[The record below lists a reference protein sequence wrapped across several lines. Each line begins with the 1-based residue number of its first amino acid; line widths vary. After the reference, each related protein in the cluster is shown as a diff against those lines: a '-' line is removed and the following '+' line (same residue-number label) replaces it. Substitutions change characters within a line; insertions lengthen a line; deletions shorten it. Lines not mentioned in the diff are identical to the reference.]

1 MKPVEEALL
10 MAFYSHSLHVEDVC
24 TDVEHP
30 SSAMLK
36 LCEDLFS
43 LLLNTSCH
51 ELINLFCK
59 YGFQFVIKTS
69 DVPQFSS
76 FEDCVYKVPFLVQNC
91 GIEDLTYTQIGFM
104 LRKKP
109 RKEGADL
116 KYGENH
122 AKTAAQMGLCAISK
136 CRVYPSFLGISF
148 LKLTNEEQ
156 RLLQPKMILFIPYI
170 YNQYASKATYENIM
184 ESVSILKESTQ
195 KRRLSNIWSL
205 VNQVNAILP
214 YELQIIRY

>member
-1 MKPVEEALL
+1 MKPIEEALL
-10 MAFYSHSLHVEDVC
+10 MAFYSHRLHVEDVC
-24 TDVEHP
+24 KNIEHP

-43 LLLNTSCH
+43 LLLNTDSN
-51 ELINLFCK
+51 ELVDAICK
-59 YGFQFVIKTS
+59 YGFRFDISTS

-76 FEDCVYKVPFLVQNC
+76 LEDCVYKVPFLVQNC
-91 GIEDLTYTQIGFM
+91 GIEDITYTQMGYM
-104 LRKKP
+104 LRTKP

-122 AKTAAQMGLCAISK
+122 SKTAAQMGLCAISK
-136 CRVYPSFLGISF
+136 CRVYPSYLGIAF
-148 LKLTNEEQ
+148 QKLTKEEQ
-156 RLLQPKMILFIPYI
+156 RLLTPKIILFIPYI
-170 YNQYASKATYENIM
+170 YNQYASKATHETIM